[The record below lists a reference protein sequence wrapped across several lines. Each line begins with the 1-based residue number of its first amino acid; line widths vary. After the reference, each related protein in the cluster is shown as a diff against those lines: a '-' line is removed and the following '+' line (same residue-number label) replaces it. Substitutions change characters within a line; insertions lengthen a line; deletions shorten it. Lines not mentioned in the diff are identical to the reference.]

1 MCGEATGPDQ
11 PTVRIR
17 CRLDG
22 PLIVEGPVEVLDH
35 QGRPFPLPAN
45 KPLVALCRC
54 GASGTRPFCDGSH
67 KRCGFIAGE
76 TAPE

>member
-1 MCGEATGPDQ
+1 MSCEATGPAN

-22 PLIVEGPVEVLDH
+22 PLLVEGPVEVVDH
-35 QGRPFPLPAN
+35 QGRPFPLPTN

-67 KRCGFIAGE
+67 KQIGFAACE
-76 TAPE
+76 VAPE